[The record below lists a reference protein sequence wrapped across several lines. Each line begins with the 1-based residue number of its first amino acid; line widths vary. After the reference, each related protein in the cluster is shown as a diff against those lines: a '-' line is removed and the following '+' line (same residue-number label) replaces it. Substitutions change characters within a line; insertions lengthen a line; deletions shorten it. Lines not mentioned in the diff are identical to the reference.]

1 MEEALRLLLETEQRA
16 EEIARKADRERE
28 HLIPEALQEAR
39 RDEAQ
44 FEARIPEMHGAFVE
58 KAETRAKQTV
68 NELRKRYDERHSKLR
83 QQAEERETE
92 AVQAA
97 LSLMIDPQ
105 L

>member
-1 MEEALRLLLETEQRA
+1 MEEALRLLLETDQRA

-28 HLIPEALQEAR
+28 HLIQEALQEAR

>member
-1 MEEALRLLLETEQRA
+1 MEEALRLLLETERQA
-16 EEIARKADRERE
+16 EDIARKADRERE
-28 HLIPEALQEAR
+28 HLIQAALQEAR

-44 FEARIPEMHGAFVE
+44 FEARIPEMHSSFIE
-58 KAETRAKQTV
+58 KAEARAEQTV

-83 QQAEERETE
+83 QQAEERESE

-97 LSLMIDPQ
+97 LKLMIDPD